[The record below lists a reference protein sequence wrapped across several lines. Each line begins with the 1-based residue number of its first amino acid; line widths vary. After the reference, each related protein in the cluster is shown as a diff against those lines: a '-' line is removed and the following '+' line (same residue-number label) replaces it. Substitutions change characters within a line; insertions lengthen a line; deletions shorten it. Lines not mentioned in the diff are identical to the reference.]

1 MKNIIFIGK
10 TGCGKTTLCQKL
22 HNMALTYKKTQA
34 VDMFQKAIDTP
45 GEYLENKNFFSAL
58 FVTSVEAARIALVED
73 ATSDKTLFPPH
84 FASRFAKEVIG
95 VVTKCAIAAPDQ
107 VEKARARLALAGA
120 KKVFCVDTLSGD
132 GIGQLFAY
140 IEPKNQN

>member
-34 VDMFQKAIDTP
+34 VDMFPQAIDTP

-73 ATSDKTLFPPH
+73 ATSDKVLFPPH
-84 FASRFAKEVIG
+84 FSSRFAKEVIG
-95 VVTKCAIAAPDQ
+95 IITKCAVAEPVQIK
-107 VEKARARLALAGA
+107 KARARLALAGA

-132 GIGQLFAY
+132 GIDALFAY
-140 IEPKNQN
+140 IEQKKQG